1 MTFGYGLGPD
11 VVGMDES
18 GMVPG
23 LPAGAM
29 VRRDASVVARGQFLS
44 GARVVVAPG
53 QQAVLTFTSQAP
65 FRANSIVLQTLGL
78 AGGNVS
84 SAVVVRNVKVATQ
97 EQMIGQTNEVP
108 LTAFSQD
115 NLLGK
120 LQLDTVQVGQVMT
133 ITLEHTNPV
142 GAAETIAGVAYGI
155 RLQNG

>member
-1 MTFGYGLGPD
+1 MTYGYGLGPD
-11 VVGMDES
+11 IVGDDN
-18 GMVPG
+18 GVPG
-23 LPAGAM
+23 LPANAM

-44 GARVVVAPG
+44 GSRTIVPPG
-53 QQAVLTFTSQAP
+53 QQATLTFTAQAP
-65 FRANSIVLQTLGL
+65 FRANSIVLQSLGL
-78 AGGNVS
+78 AGGNQA

-133 ITLEHTNPV
+133 ITLENT
-142 GAAETIAGVAYGI
+142 GAAAETIAGVAYGI